1 MHCHIFCNLA
11 DSSRLLAFQKKIR
24 KSLSS
29 QPKIKPTTCG
39 YSGPGSLEKPEKLIR
54 LFSHKK
60 KLKAQTTVAHR
71 GHAGNKK
78 SCCKL
83 NKVAANK
90 KQLQQIIKIV
100 AANKKVAAN

>member
-1 MHCHIFCNLA
+1 M
-11 DSSRLLAFQKKIR
+11 
-24 KSLSS
+24 
-29 QPKIKPTTCG
+29 
-39 YSGPGSLEKPEKLIR
+39 
-54 LFSHKK
+54 
-60 KLKAQTTVAHR
+60 AHR